1 MYTNEQKT
9 NDSEMHSPNTKSN
22 NKTGTNT
29 QRDASNTI
37 NDQTLQQVNE
47 QRHPGHHKPGAS
59 DSTMFLPKN
68 VHSHKSTAAE
78 PQADPS
84 LQPSANDDGFKTEP
98 KEEPS
103 AARDDADKDDDT
115 VS

>member
-1 MYTNEQKT
+1 
-9 NDSEMHSPNTKSN
+9 
-22 NKTGTNT
+22 
-29 QRDASNTI
+29 
-37 NDQTLQQVNE
+37 
-47 QRHPGHHKPGAS
+47 
-59 DSTMFLPKN
+59 MFLPKN

-103 AARDDADKDDDT
+103 AARDEADKEDDT